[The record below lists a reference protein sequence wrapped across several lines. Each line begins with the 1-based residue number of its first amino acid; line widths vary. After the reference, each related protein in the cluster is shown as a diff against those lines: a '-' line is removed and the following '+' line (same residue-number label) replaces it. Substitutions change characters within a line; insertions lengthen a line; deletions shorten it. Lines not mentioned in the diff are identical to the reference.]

1 VNKAKKKIKMS
12 NFLERIEELSP
23 EKRELLNLFLQEEST
38 EVQENY
44 VAPSTPFEEKL
55 ASIWSQV
62 LGIEQVGIYDN
73 FFELGGD
80 SIQSIQI
87 IAKVN
92 QAGFQFTTNQL
103 FEYPTIA
110 DLARILETS
119 LITLTNHETGQVTAP
134 IIPLQNSQ
142 SPNRVSFT
150 PDDFPEAELSQEE
163 LNQLFNQYE
172 N

>member
-1 VNKAKKKIKMS
+1 M
-12 NFLERIEELSP
+12 
-23 EKRELLNLFLQEEST
+23 
-38 EVQENY
+38 
-44 VAPSTPFEEKL
+44 
-55 ASIWSQV
+55 
-62 LGIEQVGIYDN
+62 GIYDN

-87 IAKVN
+87 IAKAN
-92 QAGFQFTTNQL
+92 QAGFQVTTNQL

-142 SPNRVSFT
+142 SPNRVGFN